1 MRLIYIL
8 FCVCLFST
16 NYYTQILTSVSGIVT
31 DGKNND
37 GIYGVKVIAKNGGR
51 AISEINGDFS
61 ITIQSLP
68 TTLFFSKVG
77 YQNDSITIT
86 TNDPLSIKL
95 FSSVLEIETIVVTA
109 GRRDQK
115 IEDVTIS
122 MEILKPEL
130 INNKGFSNLE
140 QAVDQ
145 SPGVYAMDGQVSIR
159 GGGGYAYG
167 AGSRVMLLWNGVPML
182 SPDIGD
188 VKWNAIPMEQS
199 SQIEIIKGAT
209 SVLYGSGALNG
220 IIALNEKEPSAKGDF
235 RAKVQSGIYGNPK
248 RESIRWWD
256 KNPTFHLAD
265 IYFGKTVNDFGYTF
279 GVNAYLDSGYRQGE
293 SEKRIRLNGSFYYK
307 PIKNTNLKTGI
318 SYNLQYQDMGMFI
331 LWKNDSMCYQAQDNT
346 ISRQKAIRINIDP
359 YLKFKDKFDNKHHLK
374 TRYYLVTT
382 GNESDYADASFAQ
395 MFFTDY
401 QLQHKFNAR
410 NNLTFGATGT
420 LNKIKSWVFG
430 GHQSKNIAGYL
441 QFESKQKK
449 LDLSGGLRLEFC
461 QLDTNTFDSN
471 FRISDKLTLPVY
483 PIIRMGAHYALQKA
497 THLRISVGQG
507 VRFPSVAERFVS
519 TSIGGVVLFKNPN
532 LRPETGW
539 TAEVGAKQIVKI
551 GDKWKGFLDVAGFLN
566 QYSNMTEFTFN
577 AYNPLTGDKLTFL
590 GAGVAT
596 PEDSAEWYSLVAQ
609 GLTINNVLGFRSD
622 NAEKARITGLELSF
636 NSSGKI
642 NEVELTT
649 LIGYTYMNP
658 VSLNKDT
665 NYRKTFSDTSSSM
678 LKYRFNHLA
687 KVDVQVTY
695 KRFSFGVSS
704 RYNSHMK
711 NIDAIFEGAIP
722 TPNGPQ
728 EILPGLPGYR
738 LRNNNGALIFDTRLS
753 YNINEAIKINLIT
766 NNLFNQE
773 YASRPGDIQAPRNF
787 TVQMQFAL

>member
-1 MRLIYIL
+1 MRIACIL
-8 FCVCLFST
+8 FCVCLLST
-16 NYYTQILTSVSGIVT
+16 NYNSQILTSVSGIVT
-31 DGKNND
+31 DGKNNE
-37 GIYGVKVIAKNGGR
+37 GIYGVKVVAKNGER
-51 AISEINGDFS
+51 AISEIRGNFS

-77 YQNDSITIT
+77 YRNDSIMIT

-220 IIALNEKEPSAKGDF
+220 IIALNEKEPSAKGEF
-235 RAKVQSGIYGNPK
+235 RAKVQSGMYDNPK
-248 RESIRWWD
+248 RESLRWWD

-265 IYFGKTVNDFGYTF
+265 LYFGKKVNDFGYTF

-307 PIKNTNLKTGI
+307 PIKNTNFKTGI
-318 SYNLQYQDMGMFI
+318 SYNLQYQDLGMFI

-382 GNESDYADASFAQ
+382 GNDSDYADASFAQ

-401 QLQHKFNAR
+401 QLQHKFNVK

-430 GHQSKNIAGYL
+430 DHQSKNIAGYA

-471 FRISDKLTLPVY
+471 FRISDKLNVPIY

-497 THLRISVGQG
+497 THLRMSFGQG

-519 TSIGGVVLFKNPN
+519 TSVGGVVLFKNPN

-551 GDKWKGFLDVAGFLN
+551 GDKWKGFFDVAGFLN

-622 NAEKARITGLELSF
+622 NAEKARITGVELSF

-658 VSLNKDT
+658 ISLNNDT

-678 LKYRFNHLA
+678 LKYRFYHLA

-695 KRFSFGVSS
+695 NRFSFGVSS

-728 EILPGLPGYR
+728 EILPGLAGYR
-738 LRNNNGALIFDTRLS
+738 NRNNNGALIFDTRLS
-753 YNINEAIKINLIT
+753 YNINEAVKINLIT

-773 YASRPGDIQAPRNF
+773 YASRPGDIQASRNF
-787 TVQMQFAL
+787 TVQLQFAL